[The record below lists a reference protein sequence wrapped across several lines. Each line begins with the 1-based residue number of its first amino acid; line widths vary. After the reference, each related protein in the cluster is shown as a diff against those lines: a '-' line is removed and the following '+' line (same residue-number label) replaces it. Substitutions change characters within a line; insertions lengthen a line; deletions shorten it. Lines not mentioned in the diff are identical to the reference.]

1 MPSELELSMMARI
14 TALEKVVA
22 ALEKKLAG
30 LLKPAEAQHGQK
42 PVVSTAKL
50 KEVAKDARKR

>member
-30 LLKPAEAQHGQK
+30 LLKPAEAQRVQK
-42 PVVSTAKL
+42 PVVSAAKL
-50 KEVAKDARKR
+50 KEVAKDARKK